1 MANSDGEVVPGR
13 PMLRDGAARGNPP
26 IIRDGVEVAAATA
39 ADLKVYADQGRKLGE
54 MQVPVLVSSERPNER
69 LFIAVLDGT
78 GNDMNDPSKGA
89 RTGVAQIYQE
99 IQAQQVCTPNGDGL
113 TNVAAGYVNGPGTG
127 AYSNWSTDGATGHT
141 FEERAET
148 MYRQFIEQSARWM
161 KENPDAD
168 IRVAAIGFSRGAE
181 EAAYFTRL
189 VDERGIQDPT
199 GAKYKTTHDGL
210 ITSVEYTKPP
220 LVAAGEVKQA
230 ALLMDPVATG
240 DPRNYDRR
248 LPPTVVSALQITAR
262 DETRDQF
269 VGTPHL
275 PAGFSDGNRSL
286 NITVPGA
293 HSDIGDGYFAN
304 GLGTRNT
311 NLAKQYLNG
320 LVANDTPMLTLRPE
334 AQGVGLGTGN
344 LIHDSERHM
353 PKVYTRMGFDKDG
366 VRDTNL
372 QLGPP
377 EYDYVSTGRGAVRV
391 QLPPSEE
398 NRHREA
404 MDPKL
409 AAGLEYRALPLA
421 PTPGTPTPDRAAAQP
436 NNGTPPTV
444 VEPGHPGNP
453 MYKQALQG
461 IEASPNIPPNSMDA
475 DQRSRAAAAL
485 TAGAVEGQDPLKRID
500 TVLLNRNADR
510 LIAMEGGVN
519 DPAQKLKTVPLDQA
533 MNTPVQESSKR
544 VEVALDEHA
553 RTQRAPA
560 PQPDAPTVTAPAR

>member
-1 MANSDGEVVPGR
+1 MANNDGDVVPGR
-13 PMLRDGAARGNPP
+13 PVLVDAQGRPVKKD
-26 IIRDGVEVAAATA
+26 DVEVALATP
-39 ADLKVYADQGRKLGE
+39 ADLKAYTDANRKLGE
-54 MQVPVLVSSERPNER
+54 MQVPTLVSNDRPNER
-69 LFIAVLDGT
+69 LFVAVLDGT
-78 GNDMNDPSKGA
+78 GNDMNDASKGA
-89 RTGVAQIYQE
+89 RTGVAQIHQE
-99 IQAQQVCTPNGDGL
+99 IQQQRAGGV
-113 TNVAAGYVNGPGTG
+113 TNVASGYINGPGTG
-127 AYSNWSTDGATGHT
+127 AYSSWSTDGATGHT
-141 FEERAET
+141 FEERSET
-148 MYRQFIEQSARWM
+148 MYRQFIEQSAKWL
-161 KENPDAD
+161 KENPNAD

-220 LVAAGEVKQA
+220 LVAPGEVKQA

-248 LPPTVVSALQITAR
+248 LPPSVVSALQVTAR

-275 PAGFSDGNRSL
+275 PPGFSDDKRSL

-311 NLAKQYLNG
+311 NMAKQYLNG
-320 LVANDTPMLTLRPE
+320 LVDNDTPLLTLRPE
-334 AQGVGLGTGN
+334 AQGLSPNSSN

-353 PKVYTRMGFDKDG
+353 PKVYTRMGFDRDG
-366 VRDTNL
+366 IRDTNM

-377 EYDYVSTGRGAVRV
+377 EYDYISTGRGAVRV
-391 QLPPSEE
+391 QMPPSEE
-398 NRHREA
+398 NRRREPV
-404 MDPKL
+404 DPKL
-409 AAGLEYRALPLA
+409 TEGLDFRALPLA
-421 PTPGTPTPDRAAAQP
+421 PVPGTPSPDRASLQP
-436 NNGTPPTV
+436 HNSASPTV
-444 VEPGHPGNP
+444 MESGHPGNVL
-453 MYKQALQG
+453 YRQALQG
-461 IEASPNIPPNSMDA
+461 IEASPNIPANSMDA

-510 LIAMEGGVN
+510 LIAMEGDVN
-519 DPAQKLKTVPLDQA
+519 DRAQKLKTVLLDQA
-533 MNTPVQESSKR
+533 LNTSVLESSKR

-553 RTQRAPA
+553 RSQRTSA
-560 PQPDAPTVTAPAR
+560 PQPEPERIAAPSR

>member
-1 MANSDGEVVPGR
+1 MPNNDGDVVPGR
-13 PMLRDGAARGNPP
+13 PVLVDERGRP
-26 IIRDGVEVAAATA
+26 IKKDDVEVALATA
-39 ADLKVYADQGRKLGE
+39 ADLKAYDAAHRKLGE
-54 MQVPVLVSSERPNER
+54 MQVPVLVSSDRPNER
-69 LFIAVLDGT
+69 LFVAVLDGT

-89 RTGVAQIYQE
+89 RTGVAQIHQE
-99 IQAQQVCTPNGDGL
+99 IQQQRAAGV
-113 TNVAAGYVNGPGTG
+113 TNVASGYVNGPGTG
-127 AYSNWSTDGATGHT
+127 AYSSWSTDGATGHT

-148 MYRQFIEQSARWM
+148 MYRQFIEQSAKWL
-161 KENPDAD
+161 KENPNAD

-210 ITSVEYTKPP
+210 ITSVEYTKAP
-220 LVAAGEVKQA
+220 LVAPGQVKQA
-230 ALLMDPVATG
+230 ALLEDPVATG

-248 LPPTVVSALQITAR
+248 LPPSVVSALQITAR

-275 PAGFSDGNRSL
+275 PSGFSDDKRSL

-304 GLGTRNT
+304 GLGVRNT
-311 NLAKQYLNG
+311 NMAKQYLNG
-320 LVANDTPMLTLRPE
+320 LVDNPTPLLTLRPE
-334 AQGVGLGTGN
+334 AQGLTANSSNV
-344 LIHDSERHM
+344 IHDSERHM

-377 EYDYVSTGRGAVRV
+377 EYDYINTGRGAVRV
-391 QLPPSEE
+391 QLPPSEQ

-421 PTPGTPTPDRAAAQP
+421 PIPGAPTTDRAMAPQ
-436 NNGTPPTV
+436 TPQAPAPTV
-444 VEPGHPGNP
+444 AEPGHPGNP
-453 MYKQALQG
+453 MYRQALQG
-461 IEASPNIPPNSMDA
+461 IETSPNIPPSSMDA

-533 MNTPVQESSKR
+533 LSTPVQESSKR
-544 VEVALDEHA
+544 VEAALDEQA
-553 RTQRAPA
+553 RTQRAPG
-560 PQPDAPTVTAPAR
+560 QQQDVPTVAAPSR